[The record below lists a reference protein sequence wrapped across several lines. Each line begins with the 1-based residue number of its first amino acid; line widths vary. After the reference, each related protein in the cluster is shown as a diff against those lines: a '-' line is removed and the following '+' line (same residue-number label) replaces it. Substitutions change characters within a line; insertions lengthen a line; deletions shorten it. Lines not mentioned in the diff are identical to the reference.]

1 MMSGRRTAYFG
12 STVCVRIV
20 VQSGSTLSVLL
31 MAKFLGQEAVA
42 TYSVCL
48 AAVWLSSIVFANGA
62 PVMMRRY
69 FVLHPETPPQ
79 SIYRRSQ
86 ATVFRSPVRYILTA
100 ALLSLLAFY
109 IGVTTG
115 LKGIALMVLMS
126 PLLIILV
133 LLALKIEYH
142 KVMGQTVTAS
152 AFEPGLLHL
161 MISVMIMTAVL
172 AGVTDIVSIF
182 SVGGIVFLGIAV
194 IAVRFV
200 WRQTAAEEK
209 LENSAAQRKIL
220 ATNLLLFVFA
230 NGFPLFFAAFMIA
243 ADLGHFRIEER
254 LFFSLLFFY
263 TLFET
268 LGMKTN
274 IATFSSGDREKTSR
288 FYRQSVAKVFGIGLL
303 AALAMFAALSNQTLA
318 GFIGYGWYGDLLL
331 VMALATPFYFATY
344 FSNLVLNL
352 VGNHSAVIWSLL
364 SGSVVFIGG
373 AYLLYPLL
381 GMDGVRTAYLCGGIV
396 SSCFSGTAV
405 LLSQR
410 AELRG
415 PA

>member
-1 MMSGRRTAYFG
+1 
-12 STVCVRIV
+12 
-20 VQSGSTLSVLL
+20 
-31 MAKFLGQEAVA
+31 
-42 TYSVCL
+42 
-48 AAVWLSSIVFANGA
+48 
-62 PVMMRRY
+62 
-69 FVLHPETPPQ
+69 
-79 SIYRRSQ
+79 
-86 ATVFRSPVRYILTA
+86 
-100 ALLSLLAFY
+100 
-109 IGVTTG
+109 
-115 LKGIALMVLMS
+115 
-126 PLLIILV
+126 
-133 LLALKIEYH
+133 
-142 KVMGQTVTAS
+142 
-152 AFEPGLLHL
+152 
-161 MISVMIMTAVL
+161 
-172 AGVTDIVSIF
+172 
-182 SVGGIVFLGIAV
+182 
-194 IAVRFV
+194 
-200 WRQTAAEEK
+200 
-209 LENSAAQRKIL
+209 
-220 ATNLLLFVFA
+220 
-230 NGFPLFFAAFMIA
+230 
-243 ADLGHFRIEER
+243 
-254 LFFSLLFFY
+254 
-263 TLFET
+263 
-268 LGMKTN
+268 MKTN

>member
-115 LKGIALMVLMS
+115 LKGIALMILMS

-142 KVMGQTVTAS
+142 KVIGQTVTAS

-381 GMDGVRTAYLCGGIV
+381 GVDGVRTAYLCGGIV